1 MRFSSNKIIVT
12 LLMAVAL
19 GLARLLSVPAAAES
33 DLGRLPDTVDIVTV
47 RALQGR
53 EDVVLIDVREPE
65 EYQAGH
71 IPGITLIPR
80 GQVPSRLA
88 EIPKDKTVILT
99 CRSGNR
105 SSQVADLLRQQ
116 GYTAVHNMKGGL
128 QAWQAAGYPV
138 EK

>member
-105 SSQVADLLRQQ
+105 SSQAKRKDCFV
-116 GYTAVHNMKGGL
+116 N
-128 QAWQAAGYPV
+128 
-138 EK
+138 E